1 MTSTPRT
8 PFAPWDRRELPGSF
22 TVDETARRVGHY
34 KWFEM
39 RMFELMAGW
48 IATVPELDVKLR
60 LGAHSYHHAFH
71 SELWHKRLPELRE
84 MNPDRK
90 TVAPNPELEAFVTAL
105 GAPEGDDKTLEKLVG
120 MYRVALPAVIAT
132 YTYHRNN
139 TSSITDSPTIRS
151 LNFCLND
158 DMEEWVESEMTIQS
172 LVTNEAE
179 ARRAADHQAHL
190 TTLLIASGGIAGPG
204 SVGSFDLAAG

>member
-1 MTSTPRT
+1 MASTPRT
-8 PFAPWDRRELPGSF
+8 PFAPWDRRELPGNF

-90 TVAPNPELEAFVTAL
+90 TVSPNPEFEAFVTAL
-105 GAPEGDDKTLEKLVG
+105 GAPEGDDKTIEKLVG

-158 DMEEWVESEMTIQS
+158 DMEEWVEAEMTIQS
-172 LVTNEAE
+172 LITNEAE
-179 ARRAADHQAHL
+179 ARRAADQQAHL

-204 SVGSFDLAAG
+204 SVGSFDLVEG

>member
-1 MTSTPRT
+1 MASTPRT
-8 PFAPWDRRELPGSF
+8 PFAPWDRRELPGIFS
-22 TVDETARRVGHY
+22 VEETARRVGHY

-48 IATVPELDVKLR
+48 IATIPELDVKLR
-60 LGAHSYHHAFH
+60 LGTHSYHHAFH

-90 TVAPNPELEAFVTAL
+90 TIPPNPELEAFVDEL

-120 MYRVALPAVIAT
+120 MYRVALPAVIST

-139 TSSITDSPTIRS
+139 TSRITDSPTIRS
-151 LNFCLND
+151 LNMCLND
-158 DMEEWVESEMTIQS
+158 DLEEWVEAEMTIQS
-172 LVTNEAE
+172 LITTADD
-179 ARRAADHQAHL
+179 ARRAADRQAEL
-190 TTLLIASGGIAGPG
+190 TTLLLAAGGIAGPD
-204 SVGSFDLAAG
+204 SVGSFDLETS